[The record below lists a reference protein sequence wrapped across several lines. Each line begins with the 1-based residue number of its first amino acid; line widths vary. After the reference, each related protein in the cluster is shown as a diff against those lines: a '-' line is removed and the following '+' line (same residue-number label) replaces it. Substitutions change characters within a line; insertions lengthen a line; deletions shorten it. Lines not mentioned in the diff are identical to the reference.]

1 MAERA
6 LELQRKRHHD
16 HLGVNH
22 WMLALLERH
31 GAMAEAL
38 VDGLE
43 AELVRRQVRRRLDEG
58 DSGGAL
64 ELNDTVS
71 RALQASGQEEASERY
86 LASIVLAAAGYSV
99 RAGSVQGA
107 VTPTQA
113 QAGSRPG
120 PPTPMLDEFGVD
132 LTQQAREGKLPP
144 VVGRESEIRL
154 VCTTLCR
161 RTKRNPALIGP
172 AGTGKTAIVEG
183 LAQRVVA
190 GQVPDPLKGIRIV
203 AIQPSSLVAGA
214 GIAGQFEERVKAVLK
229 EAEGPGIVLFIDELH
244 SIVGSGGLMG
254 ATDVGAQLKP
264 ALARGVSCIGATT
277 DDEYRRFIER
287 DRAMERRFNPIAV
300 EEMAREDTL
309 MVLEAHRDVLGEMR
323 GVEVADD
330 VLHWLLDFGEDFLRN
345 RAFPDKAVDLLE
357 QCVATAVMNG
367 ESKVDVPAARAVAE
381 DMVRV
386 PADLQARVSEV
397 GRRLTEA
404 ALLKDQGVDE
414 LVARLSVTM
423 RGLDLK
429 PTRPNAVILLA
440 DQAAETSEEL
450 AETMAETLLGDSK
463 RVVELDF
470 GQFDRAEDVNTLLGA
485 PPAYIG
491 FGEHL
496 PLHDLARMPWSVLVC
511 KNVDG
516 CHPQVREVL
525 AQALS
530 DGFLTER
537 SGKRVYLSDAVVVLT
552 APSEGAGRLSPG
564 VLSEEGTSS
573 MERVLGARLLEQVD
587 VVSTTRPVQ

>member
-1 MAERA
+1 MAPSEEVGSLHLTHGARRMAERA
-6 LELQRKRHHD
+6 LELQRKRHH
-16 HLGVNH
+16 HQLGVNH
-22 WMLALLERH
+22 WLLALLERH

-38 VDGLE
+38 VDGLD

-58 DSGGAL
+58 DAGGAL
-64 ELNDTVS
+64 ELSDTVS

-86 LASIVLAAAGYSV
+86 LASVVLAAAGYSV
-99 RAGSVQGA
+99 RAESAQGA
-107 VTPTQA
+107 AAARQA
-113 QAGSRPG
+113 QAATRPG

-132 LTQQAREGKLPP
+132 LTRQAREGRLPP

-300 EEMAREDTL
+300 EEMARDDTL

-323 GVEVADD
+323 GVEVPDD

-381 DMVRV
+381 EMVGV
-386 PADLQARVSEV
+386 PVDLEERVSEL

-404 ALLKDQGVDE
+404 ALLKEQGVDE

-450 AETMAETLLGDSK
+450 AETMAEALLGDAK

-496 PLHDLARMPWSVLVC
+496 PLHDL
-511 KNVDG
+511 
-516 CHPQVREVL
+516 
-525 AQALS
+525 
-530 DGFLTER
+530 
-537 SGKRVYLSDAVVVLT
+537 
-552 APSEGAGRLSPG
+552 
-564 VLSEEGTSS
+564 
-573 MERVLGARLLEQVD
+573 
-587 VVSTTRPVQ
+587 